1 MDDVLTYINQLEQHR
16 YEAERKSTFL
26 QEEVSR
32 LQEENRVLTR
42 RYTAFKSYLE
52 QLIDQGAVTVS
63 WDHHVKP
70 EGAISG
76 RHTYIVNSP
85 VHQ

>member
-1 MDDVLTYINQLEQHR
+1 MDALTYINQLEAQR

-26 QEEVSR
+26 QEEVAR

-42 RYTAFKSYLE
+42 RYEAFKGYLE

-63 WDHHVKP
+63 WDAHFKP
-70 EGAISG
+70 EGTLSG
-76 RHTYIVNSP
+76 RRTYTVNQP
-85 VHQ
+85 VH